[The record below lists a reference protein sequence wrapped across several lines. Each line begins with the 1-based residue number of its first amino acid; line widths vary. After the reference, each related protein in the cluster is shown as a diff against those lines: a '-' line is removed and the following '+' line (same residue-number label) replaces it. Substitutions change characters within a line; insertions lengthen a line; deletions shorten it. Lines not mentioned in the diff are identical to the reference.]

1 MDLRDVDNDL
11 DLFRL
16 LDFLGLA
23 EVLSSV
29 GDAWSQHDRR
39 LYGVDLA
46 LNREYRSLGS
56 GRSSRSSDLLRPE
69 TRSTRERP
77 DHSPVTEAGED
88 DRANPSRHL

>member
-39 LYGVDLA
+39 LGA
-46 LNREYRSLGS
+46 
-56 GRSSRSSDLLRPE
+56 
-69 TRSTRERP
+69 
-77 DHSPVTEAGED
+77 
-88 DRANPSRHL
+88 